1 MARMR
6 ERGPWVAGV
15 SIKNVRAV
23 SIGDRSIAESEEEMK
38 ERMRVASG
46 EGAVRISAAIDEA
59 MSSSG
64 SPTMAER
71 RLRMKVFNVGR
82 SSE

>member
-1 MARMR
+1 
-6 ERGPWVAGV
+6 V
-15 SIKNVRAV
+15 SIKKVRAV
-23 SIGDRSIAESEEEMK
+23 SIGERIMAERDEETNDMSS
-38 ERMRVASG
+38 VASG
-46 EGAVRISAAIDEA
+46 EEACRISATIDEE

-64 SPTMAER
+64 RPTIAER

>member
-1 MARMR
+1 MA
-6 ERGPWVAGV
+6 ER
-15 SIKNVRAV
+15 
-23 SIGDRSIAESEEEMK
+23 DEETNDMSS
-38 ERMRVASG
+38 VASG
-46 EGAVRISAAIDEA
+46 EEACRISATIDEE

-64 SPTMAER
+64 RPTIAER